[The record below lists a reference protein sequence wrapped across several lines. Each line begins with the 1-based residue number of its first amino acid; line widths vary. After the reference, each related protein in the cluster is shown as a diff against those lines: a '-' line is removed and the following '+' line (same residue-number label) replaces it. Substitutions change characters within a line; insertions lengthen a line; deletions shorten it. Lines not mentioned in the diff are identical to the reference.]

1 MACARAVRAGLL
13 EGANLREAKMIVR
26 DVMTPSV
33 VTLGPSHTLR
43 EAAQQMAQAHVGSAV
58 VIDPDVGVGIISERA
73 ILMAIAECQ
82 NVDEQIVA
90 HHLSR
95 DAVYADPEWSLDLAT
110 DAMRKGGY
118 RHLVVLDAGNVLGVI
133 SLRDIVRAWQPVI
146 HD

>member
-1 MACARAVRAGLL
+1 
-13 EGANLREAKMIVR
+13 
-26 DVMTPSV
+26 
-33 VTLGPSHTLR
+33 
-43 EAAQQMAQAHVGSAV
+43 MAQAHVGSAV